1 MDVTTAGENQV
12 ELRFTINV
20 SVTVQGQN
28 LTHQLNMPVTVQ
40 SAAVAQ
46 QSPVVLQTNKDVVTL
61 SGLYEQLLSERDK
74 DNQVSVKTIRANH
87 SVLTRFEKW
96 CEDKFS
102 VLCGHCVSLLSQP
115 NILKD
120 YAEYLRSQPK
130 GSSASMCQKALATII
145 KLATACVKA
154 GIISSR
160 PDGVQKA
167 QINILKP
174 RTEKQRRTKAVP
186 VTLSELQS
194 MLSVVDGCKWPRIG
208 NVSPALFWRTCLL
221 SHYVY
226 GFRSQ
231 DWFVSRTTEKL
242 GLLWSGVVD
251 DSKCPVIDD
260 LHNDAG
266 WVWYLVHKTSKK
278 DEAAERPSDV
288 LVPLS
293 SRMRELIEMFRG
305 IDAQR
310 VFPLRNNAR
319 SYSKEFAGLLKR
331 AKLSDKEREASG
343 KSIIRLSLGQRDV
356 ASFRKSASAMWAKH
370 VSRSASSYMLH
381 HAIAEE
387 RVSKMTTDCYLQ
399 DEDIL
404 RQITAGIETLPV
416 WQVA

>member
-1 MDVTTAGENQV
+1 MNSTTIPSITLSTSYNEGVV
-12 ELRFTINV
+12 ELRFAINV
-20 SVTVQGQN
+20 TVHIQGIGSSEN
-28 LTHQLNMPVTVQ
+28 RKDTV
-40 SAAVAQ
+40 VAPESSEQ
-46 QSPVVLQTNKDVVTL
+46 ETL
-61 SGLYEQLLSERDK
+61 SELYERLLSDRDK
-74 DNQVSVKTIRANH
+74 HNQVSVKTIRANH
-87 SVLTRFEKW
+87 SVLNRFESW
-96 CEDKFS
+96 CEKTLF
-102 VLCGHCVSLLSQP
+102 VEPGNCVSILSQS

-120 YAEYLRSQPK
+120 YAEYLRSQLK

-154 GIISSR
+154 GVISRR
-160 PDGVQKA
+160 PDGVPKA

-194 MLSVVDGCKWPRIG
+194 LLAVVDGCKWPRIG
-208 NVSPALFWRTCLL
+208 NVCPAVFWKTCLL

-231 DWFVSRTTEKL
+231 DWFAIRSSDKL
-242 GLLWSGVVD
+242 GLLWSGVVV
-251 DSKCPVIDD
+251 DSKCPVIAD

-266 WVWYLVHKTSKK
+266 WAWYLVHKTARK

-293 SRMRELIEMFRG
+293 SKMRTLIEMFRG
-305 IDAQR
+305 LDNHR
-310 VFPLRNNAR
+310 VFPLRNNAK
-319 SYSKEFAGLLKR
+319 SYSKEFSGLLKR
-331 AKLSDKEREASG
+331 AKLSDKERIESG

-356 ASFRKSASAMWAKH
+356 ASFRKSCSALWAKH
-370 VSRSASSYMLH
+370 VDRSAASYMLH

-387 RVSKMTTDCYLQ
+387 RVSKMTVDSYLQ

-404 RQITAGIETLPV
+404 RRITEKIETLPV
-416 WQVA
+416 WQIA